1 MALQATLRAEYDT
14 ATAQLA
20 AAEHECTRL
29 TQDLAVAQGRALLD
43 RSRQMA
49 RAGCLIETK

>member
-14 ATAQLA
+14 TTAQLA

-29 TQDLAVAQGRALLD
+29 TQDLAVAQGTRYWSD
-43 RSRQMA
+43 GDTWSA
-49 RAGCLIETK
+49 RGV